1 MAKKPI
7 EVETLTHD
15 ATRRNIPTAEFESI
29 MREQDKTPIQLAY
42 ARRNKDLDPQLVWRG
57 KDMADW
63 SDLIV
68 QAPPLYIQE
77 KVHPKAIIDDL
88 KRDSRSRAEAQADD
102 SQFDMFSDFN
112 GLADAEAATEFYQ
125 HDQHWSN
132 RMISGDSLSVMASL
146 AEREGLR
153 GQVQCIYF
161 DPPYGIK
168 FNSNFQWSTTS
179 RDVKDGK
186 LGDMT
191 REPEQVRAFRDTWK
205 DGIHSYLTYLR
216 DRLTV
221 ARDLLSESGSIF
233 VQIGDENVHRAR
245 ALMDEV
251 FGEDNFCG
259 QIYFKKTSSAGSP
272 GELNT
277 LAVVSDYILWFAK
290 SYSKKKFRA
299 VLGAKSI
306 GGEGSSAYRLV
317 KRSDGEMFSVPG
329 QDYGSLEKGDL
340 ARVCRVDNITSQ
352 SGVDKTRYPVRV
364 AGHVFRP
371 NRGVW
376 KTGETGMKRLLAADR
391 VHPGNTTIGYVRYFD
406 DFAAIRKSNSWDDT
420 AISGSSDK
428 TYVVQTSE
436 KVVQRCILMTTDP
449 GDLVLD
455 PTCGSGTTAY
465 VSEQWGRRWITI
477 DTSRVAVAL
486 ARSRLMGA
494 RYPYYLLADSPE
506 GQAKEGALTRT
517 PPKTTPTH
525 GSIRQGFVYDRVPH
539 ITLKSIANNAEID
552 VIWGRMQPAVEDA
565 LAALNTA
572 MRGHSE
578 HFAIASGGRAG
589 KTIDFTASGEVT
601 LPSGEP
607 APKNGF
613 MEWEVPRTP
622 GTPWPAKQ
630 QSMLTT
636 ARVMAQTRPALAKN
650 ALADLNTMRGSRF
663 TLDTLPT
670 QAITPWP
677 PEAENALN
685 QFWEARIAR
694 QTEIDASIK
703 AKADFEYLYDKPFI
717 DKSKAR
723 VAGPFTV
730 ESLSPHRTL
739 AVDWDDELID
749 TYEAAEGKRKAA
761 DAPADFT
768 DFAHMVLEN
777 LKAAGVQQAHKE
789 DRITFTS
796 LKGWPGRWVAAEGTF
811 MEGDTQRRAGVF
823 IGPEFGTVSRP
834 DLVAAA
840 REAGDAGFD
849 VLIACA
855 FNYDAHSSEFDK
867 LGRIKVLKARMNPD
881 LHMGGELKTTGAG
894 NLFVI
899 FGEPDI
905 QITDIGDGMVQV
917 QVFGVDVFK
926 PQTGEVKSEGTDGI
940 ALWMLDTDYNE
951 ESFFVR
957 HAYFLGANDPYK
969 ALKTTLKAEID
980 EEAWE
985 SLYSDT
991 SRPFAKPK
999 SGRIAVK
1006 VINHLGDEVMKVFAV
1021 E

>member
-7 EVETLTHD
+7 EVGTLKHD
-15 ATRRNIPTAEFESI
+15 ATRKNIPTAEFESI

-42 ARRNKDLDPQLVWRG
+42 ERRNKDLDPQLVWRG

-88 KRDSRSRAEAQADD
+88 KRVSATRAKAADAEKGGAP
-102 SQFDMFSDFN
+102 QFDMFADFN
-112 GLADAEAATEFYQ
+112 GLPDAEAATEFYQ

-179 RDVKDGK
+179 RDVKDGSK
-186 LGDMT
+186 DHVT
-191 REPEQVRAFRDTWK
+191 REPEQVRAFRDTWR

-221 ARDLLSESGSIF
+221 ARDLLTDSGSIF
-233 VQIGDENVHRAR
+233 VQIGDENVHRVR
-245 ALMDEV
+245 ALMEEV

-259 QIYFKKTSSAGSP
+259 QIMVQKTSGAGSP
-272 GELNT
+272 AIGTDVLAAVTDYVIWFARKKDRIKYRQLYREKVLGEEGTTQYVNYRDREALGDSRLGAAGDNPKNENVFASDNLTSPTGAVTTTFAEFVEGKRFQPKKGGWKTNQAGMTNLAKALRLKPIGNT
-277 LAVVSDYILWFAK
+277 LMYRRYLNDFGVSPINNLWRDVLFTGFAEQK
-290 SYSKKKFRA
+290 
-299 VLGAKSI
+299 I
-306 GGEGSSAYRLV
+306 
-317 KRSDGEMFSVPG
+317 
-329 QDYGSLEKGDL
+329 
-340 ARVCRVDNITSQ
+340 
-352 SGVDKTRYPVRV
+352 
-364 AGHVFRP
+364 
-371 NRGVW
+371 
-376 KTGETGMKRLLAADR
+376 
-391 VHPGNTTIGYVRYFD
+391 
-406 DFAAIRKSNSWDDT
+406 
-420 AISGSSDK
+420 
-428 TYVVQTSE
+428 YVVQSAQRL
-436 KVVQRCILMTTDP
+436 VQRCILMATDP
-449 GDLVLD
+449 GDVVLD

-465 VSEQWGRRWITI
+465 VAEQWGRRWITI
-477 DTSRVAVAL
+477 DTSRVAIAL

-494 RYPYYLLADSPE
+494 RYPYYLLADSAD
-506 GQAKEGALTRT
+506 GQEKEGAITRT

-525 GSIRQGFVYDRVPH
+525 GSVRQGFVYDRVPH

-552 VIWGRMQPAVEDA
+552 VIWDKMQPAVEDA
-565 LAALNTA
+565 IAAVNAALS
-572 MRGHSE
+572 GHATPFKVE
-578 HFAIASGGRAG
+578 VGGRKGA
-589 KTIDFTASGEVT
+589 KIDFTASGEVT
-601 LPSGEP
+601 LPSGETAP
-607 APKNGF
+607 ANGL
-613 MEWEVPRTP
+613 MEWEVPREAP
-622 GTPWPAKQ
+622 SGWPA
-630 QSMLTT
+630 
-636 ARVMAQTRPALAKN
+636 AAQTALAV
-650 ALADLNTMRGSRF
+650 
-663 TLDTLPT
+663 
-670 QAITPWP
+670 
-677 PEAENALN
+677 
-685 QFWEARIAR
+685 FWEARIAR
-694 QTEIDASIK
+694 QREIDASIS
-703 AKADFEYLYDKPFI
+703 AKADFEFLYDKPFP
-717 DKSKAR
+717 DKTKTR

-761 DAPADFT
+761 ERADGFT
-768 DFAHMVLEN
+768 DFAHMILEN

-789 DRITFTS
+789 DRITFTA
-796 LKGWPGRWVAAEGTF
+796 LKGWPGKHVSAEGTF
-811 MEGDTQRRAGVF
+811 MEGDAQRRAGVF

-867 LGRIKVLKARMNPD
+867 LGRIRVLKARMNPD
-881 LHMGGELKTTGAG
+881 MHMAKDLKTTGAG

-905 QITDIGDGMVQV
+905 RIADVGDGMVTV
-917 QVFGVDVFK
+917 QVYGVDVFK
-926 PQTGEVKSEGTDGI
+926 PQTGEVQSEGTEGI

-980 EEAWE
+980 EEAWD

-991 SRPFAKPK
+991 SRPFTKPK

>member
-7 EVETLTHD
+7 EVENLTHD
-15 ATRRNIPTAEFESI
+15 ATRKNIPTAEFESL
-29 MREQDKTPIQLAY
+29 MRDQDKTPIQLAY
-42 ARRNKDLDPQLVWRG
+42 ERRNRDLDPQLVWRG
-57 KDMADW
+57 KDEQDW

-77 KVHPKAIIDDL
+77 KVHPKVIIDDL
-88 KRDSRSRAEAQADD
+88 KRESASRAKATKDAP
-102 SQFDMFSDFN
+102 QFDMFADFN
-112 GLADAEAATEFYQ
+112 GLPDAEAATEFYQ

-179 RDVKDGK
+179 RDVKDGDK
-186 LGDMT
+186 THVT

-233 VQIGDENVHRAR
+233 VQIGDENVHRVR

-251 FGEDNFCG
+251 FGDENFVST
-259 QIYFKKTSSAGSP
+259 IVFKKKNMPLGAKLLEGMD
-272 GELNT
+272 
-277 LAVVSDYILWFAK
+277 DYIVWFAK
-290 SYSKKKFRA
+290 NKEQAKFRQPYREYAPEGLYYWNTLWSRGGDIRRMSREEIDNHSLVADQGDVCRLVSMKPPTFSEKAVYSFPFDGENISPARGSCWIGSKDNMHRLHKSDRIRRSGKSLMYLYSSKDFPYSK
-299 VLGAKSI
+299 
-306 GGEGSSAYRLV
+306 
-317 KRSDGEMFSVPG
+317 
-329 QDYGSLEKGDL
+329 
-340 ARVCRVDNITSQ
+340 ITSNWQ
-352 SGVDKTRYPVRV
+352 DTGTGNFTDDK
-364 AGHVFRP
+364 
-371 NRGVW
+371 
-376 KTGETGMKRLLAADR
+376 
-391 VHPGNTTIGYVRYFD
+391 I
-406 DFAAIRKSNSWDDT
+406 
-420 AISGSSDK
+420 
-428 TYVVQTSE
+428 YVVQTGS
-436 KVVQRCILMTTDP
+436 KVVARCIQMTTDP

-465 VSEQWGRRWITI
+465 VAEQWGRRWITI

-494 RYPYYLLADSPE
+494 RYPYYLLADSKE
-506 GQAKEGALTRT
+506 GQAKEGEITRT

-552 VIWGRMQPAVEDA
+552 VIWDRLQPAVDIIRSNLNQV
-565 LAALNTA
+565 LA
-572 MRGHSE
+572 GHPKP
-578 HFAIASGGRAG
+578 FTVTTGARAG
-589 KTIDFTASGEVT
+589 RKIDFIATGTEI
-601 LPSGEP
+601 LPSGEVVEQ
-607 APKNGF
+607 AHLL
-613 MEWEVPRTP
+613 EWEMPREAP
-622 GTPWPAKQ
+622 PDWPELGRD
-630 QSMLTT
+630 MLD
-636 ARVMAQTRPALAKN
+636 K
-650 ALADLNTMRGSRF
+650 
-663 TLDTLPT
+663 
-670 QAITPWP
+670 
-677 PEAENALN
+677 
-685 QFWEARIAR
+685 FWHARIHR
-694 QTEIDASIK
+694 QREIDASIA
-703 AKADFEYLYDKPFI
+703 AKAEFEFLYDKPFS
-717 DKSKAR
+717 DSGKTR

-749 TYEAAEGKRKAA
+749 TYEAAEGRRKKAERG
-761 DAPADFT
+761 DSFT
-768 DFAHMVLEN
+768 DFAHMILEN
-777 LKAAGVQQAHKE
+777 LKTAGVQQAHKE
-789 DRITFTS
+789 DRITFTA
-796 LKGWPGRWVAAEGTF
+796 LTGWPGTYISAEGTF

-867 LGRIKVLKARMNPD
+867 LGRIRVLKARMNPD
-881 LHMGGELKTTGAG
+881 LHMAADLKATGAG

-905 QITDIGDGMVQV
+905 RITDAGDGMVQV
-917 QVFGVDVFK
+917 RVFGVDVFK
-926 PQTGEVKSEGTDGI
+926 PQTGEVQSEGTDGI

-985 SLYSDT
+985 SLYSDS